1 MITIIGNG
9 ESRKNIDI
17 SKINGMKVGCNAI
30 YLYEKVDL
38 ICAMDKFWRE
48 KIIKECNIPLLSR
61 RINNSF
67 QTVLQIYDKSWYDTK
82 CPYRGYC
89 SGTTALDYIC
99 SKYKDDIYL
108 IGFDFDYNGQYVNHI
123 YKDSEMA
130 ISTLTKLSNT
140 LEKKDNK
147 IKDTVEDIIKG
158 YERYFKDAKKILNKN
173 NCKKEKNG
181 FVSKV
186 MANMGIDKEVKDD
199 NSDSAISDML
209 IKGVSMG
216 SIDLEKKIAKYKDKE
231 TDDKVLELA
240 NNFKDFQEDIIEK
253 LKKYL

>member
-1 MITIIGNG
+1 MD
-9 ESRKNIDI
+9 ESLEI
-17 SKINGMKVGCNAI
+17 
-30 YLYEKVDL
+30 
-38 ICAMDKFWRE
+38 
-48 KIIKECNIPLLSR
+48 
-61 RINNSF
+61 
-67 QTVLQIYDKSWYDTK
+67 
-82 CPYRGYC
+82 
-89 SGTTALDYIC
+89 
-99 SKYKDDIYL
+99 
-108 IGFDFDYNGQYVNHI
+108 VNHI

-130 ISTLTKLSNT
+130 ISTLTKLSTT

-181 FVSKV
+181 LVSKV

-216 SIDLEKKIAKYKDKE
+216 SIDLEKKLKKYKDKE
-231 TDDKVLELA
+231 IDDKILELA
-240 NNFKDFQEDIIEK
+240 NDFKNFQDDIIEK
-253 LKKYL
+253 LKEYL

>member
-1 MITIIGNG
+1 MD
-9 ESRKNIDI
+9 ESLEI
-17 SKINGMKVGCNAI
+17 
-30 YLYEKVDL
+30 
-38 ICAMDKFWRE
+38 
-48 KIIKECNIPLLSR
+48 
-61 RINNSF
+61 
-67 QTVLQIYDKSWYDTK
+67 
-82 CPYRGYC
+82 
-89 SGTTALDYIC
+89 
-99 SKYKDDIYL
+99 
-108 IGFDFDYNGQYVNHI
+108 VNHI

-181 FVSKV
+181 IVSKV

-199 NSDSAISDML
+199 NSDSAMADML

-216 SIDLEKKIAKYKDKE
+216 SIDLEKKLKKYKDKE
-231 TDDKVLELA
+231 IDDKVLELA
-240 NNFKDFQEDIIEK
+240 NDFKDFQDDII
-253 LKKYL
+253 KKVLRH

>member
-1 MITIIGNG
+1 MIYMD
-9 ESRKNIDI
+9 ESLEI
-17 SKINGMKVGCNAI
+17 
-30 YLYEKVDL
+30 
-38 ICAMDKFWRE
+38 
-48 KIIKECNIPLLSR
+48 
-61 RINNSF
+61 
-67 QTVLQIYDKSWYDTK
+67 
-82 CPYRGYC
+82 
-89 SGTTALDYIC
+89 
-99 SKYKDDIYL
+99 
-108 IGFDFDYNGQYVNHI
+108 VNHI

-181 FVSKV
+181 LVSKV

-216 SIDLEKKIAKYKDKE
+216 SIDLEKKLKKYKDKE
-231 TDDKVLELA
+231 IDDKVLELA
-240 NNFKDFQEDIIEK
+240 NDFKDFQDDIIKK
-253 LKKYL
+253 LKEYL

>member
-1 MITIIGNG
+1 MD
-9 ESRKNIDI
+9 ESLEI
-17 SKINGMKVGCNAI
+17 
-30 YLYEKVDL
+30 
-38 ICAMDKFWRE
+38 
-48 KIIKECNIPLLSR
+48 
-61 RINNSF
+61 
-67 QTVLQIYDKSWYDTK
+67 
-82 CPYRGYC
+82 
-89 SGTTALDYIC
+89 
-99 SKYKDDIYL
+99 
-108 IGFDFDYNGQYVNHI
+108 VNHI

-216 SIDLEKKIAKYKDKE
+216 SIDLEKKLAKYKDKE
-231 TDDKVLELA
+231 IDDKVLELA

>member
-1 MITIIGNG
+1 MD
-9 ESRKNIDI
+9 ESLEI
-17 SKINGMKVGCNAI
+17 
-30 YLYEKVDL
+30 
-38 ICAMDKFWRE
+38 
-48 KIIKECNIPLLSR
+48 
-61 RINNSF
+61 
-67 QTVLQIYDKSWYDTK
+67 
-82 CPYRGYC
+82 
-89 SGTTALDYIC
+89 
-99 SKYKDDIYL
+99 
-108 IGFDFDYNGQYVNHI
+108 VNHI

-181 FVSKV
+181 IVSKV

-199 NSDSAISDML
+199 NSDSAMADML

-216 SIDLEKKIAKYKDKE
+216 SIDLEKKLAKYKDKE
-231 TDDKVLELA
+231 IDDKVLDFA
-240 NNFKDFQEDIIEK
+240 NRFKDFQDEIINK
-253 LKKYL
+253 LKEYL

>member
-1 MITIIGNG
+1 MIYMD
-9 ESRKNIDI
+9 ESLEI
-17 SKINGMKVGCNAI
+17 
-30 YLYEKVDL
+30 
-38 ICAMDKFWRE
+38 
-48 KIIKECNIPLLSR
+48 
-61 RINNSF
+61 
-67 QTVLQIYDKSWYDTK
+67 
-82 CPYRGYC
+82 
-89 SGTTALDYIC
+89 
-99 SKYKDDIYL
+99 
-108 IGFDFDYNGQYVNHI
+108 VNHI

-181 FVSKV
+181 IVSKV

-199 NSDSAISDML
+199 NSDSAMADML

-216 SIDLEKKIAKYKDKE
+216 SIDLEKKLAKYKDKE
-231 TDDKVLELA
+231 IDDKVLELA
-240 NNFKDFQEDIIEK
+240 NDFKDFQDDIIKK
-253 LKKYL
+253 LKEYL

>member
-1 MITIIGNG
+1 MD
-9 ESRKNIDI
+9 ESLEI
-17 SKINGMKVGCNAI
+17 
-30 YLYEKVDL
+30 
-38 ICAMDKFWRE
+38 
-48 KIIKECNIPLLSR
+48 
-61 RINNSF
+61 
-67 QTVLQIYDKSWYDTK
+67 
-82 CPYRGYC
+82 
-89 SGTTALDYIC
+89 
-99 SKYKDDIYL
+99 
-108 IGFDFDYNGQYVNHI
+108 VNHI

-130 ISTLTKLSNT
+130 ISTLTKLSTT

-181 FVSKV
+181 IVSKV

-216 SIDLEKKIAKYKDKE
+216 SIDLEKKLKKYKDKE
-231 TDDKVLELA
+231 IDDKVLELA
-240 NNFKDFQEDIIEK
+240 NDFKKFQDDIIEK
-253 LKKYL
+253 LKEYL